1 MCVCQLPRLFF
12 VCLFVCLFVF
22 FFSVNQTEF
31 VVPRT
36 LPFIVPANITRG
48 YSCNEFAHTVQSK
61 VINLVRL
68 SVNHTRYQ
76 FDRLCLATSRHRST
90 PVAVVNITEEN
101 LAVAKSDLIPAVE
114 PIGDTGYNTNR
125 SNVARSDLLAE
136 EDEGYEEVHD
146 CTEDAYGKKICGEDE
161 STMVAP
167 ESTVTHTDTTVKSK
181 VGLPKS
187 DGSSSSQ
194 LAKVSLSSATPQ
206 LPHVAVHWHDK
217 IPDAEESSESSTSS
231 KTYVAGSSTSSPLSA
246 SSMYLNHLK
255 KGESLP
261 SHPPDRDRSQVS
273 PSSTGKPPPHRNQS
287 QVSPSSTGKPPPHA
301 GEWEEPKQE
310 VPWEVDAVDAKKP
323 DPVPQIETMPP
334 IIKLFTTLAGED
346 VSRSCSKGGF
356 SDSIKQEAPMS
367 SAPLRFVAYPQ
378 SPRRT
383 LTFHD
388 CEMSADSAYGS
399 VSTM

>member
-1 MCVCQLPRLFF
+1 MFVNYQDCFF
-12 VCLFVCLFVF
+12 VCLFV

-146 CTEDAYGKKICGEDE
+146 CTENAYGKKICGEDE

-194 LAKVSLSSATPQ
+194 LAKVSLSSAIPQ
-206 LPHVAVHWHDK
+206 LPHVAMYWHDK

-231 KTYVAGSSTSSPLSA
+231 KTYVAGSFTSSPLSA
-246 SSMYLNHLK
+246 SSMYLNHPK

-273 PSSTGKPPPHRNQS
+273 PSSTGKPPPH
-287 QVSPSSTGKPPPHA
+287 A

-310 VPWEVDAVDAKKP
+310 TPWEVDAVDTEKP

-334 IIKLFTTLAGED
+334 VIKPFTSEAGED
-346 VSRSCSKGGF
+346 VSRSCTKAGF

-399 VSTM
+399 ASTM